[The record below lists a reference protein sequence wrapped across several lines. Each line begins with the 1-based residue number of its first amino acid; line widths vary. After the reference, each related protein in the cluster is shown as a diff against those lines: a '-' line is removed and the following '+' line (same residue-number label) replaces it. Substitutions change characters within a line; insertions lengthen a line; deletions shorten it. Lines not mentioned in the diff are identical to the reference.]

1 MGDNSKLEQLH
12 DLQSL
17 LKNKM
22 NEYRNDYSGNIQM
35 NLSHPENTKQVIRVG
50 SPFEKIKR

>member
-1 MGDNSKLEQLH
+1 MGDNSQLEQLH

-22 NEYRNDYSGNIQM
+22 NEFRNDYSDNIGM
-35 NLSHPENTKQVIRVG
+35 VISHPENTKPICVG
-50 SPFEKIKR
+50 SPFEKVIR